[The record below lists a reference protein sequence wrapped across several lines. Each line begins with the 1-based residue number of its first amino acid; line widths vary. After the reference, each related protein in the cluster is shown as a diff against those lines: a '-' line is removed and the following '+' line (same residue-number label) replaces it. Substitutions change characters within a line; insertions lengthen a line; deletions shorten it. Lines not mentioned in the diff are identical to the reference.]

1 MTIETINPA
10 NAPVLEKSKSLGIS
24 KIEGK
29 EFYIVGAQHTR
40 GQPTKYTQKS
50 DIGEDGKTDYYTVRL
65 ETPVSLDYKDEGSV
79 PIDNFFVTS
88 TIYQQIERIPNAIEG
103 LKTGARLGPVKA
115 IKRQSAKT
123 GNPYWCLAFESDP
136 DY

>member
-1 MTIETINPA
+1 
-10 NAPVLEKSKSLGIS
+10 LGIS

-40 GQPTKYTQKS
+40 GQPTKYTQKG